1 MERAPPPANR
11 RKLQLSDSVSEQA
24 GEGVRSTHDSVAVKN
39 FSTHFPLLETPYGI
53 QHKTVATYRI
63 APMTET
69 DFEKVSQ
76 QLEETV
82 SKLKTTKDPEERKAL
97 LRAMRHLLVEADR
110 LHVDRHS

>member
-1 MERAPPPANR
+1 
-11 RKLQLSDSVSEQA
+11 
-24 GEGVRSTHDSVAVKN
+24 
-39 FSTHFPLLETPYGI
+39 
-53 QHKTVATYRI
+53 
-63 APMTET
+63 MTET